1 MNNMID
7 FKNVSK
13 VYPGDIVALDNI
25 SFALDPEEFTFVIG
39 PSGAGK
45 STILKLLIR
54 QELPTV

>member
-1 MNNMID
+1 MID